1 MRESQLEK
9 ELEQTEEVYD
19 GLIQT
24 RRSLGTMLAETIR
37 RGKDLEEFKRLRR
50 DLPQLIWQADLRMTE
65 LRHELLERR
74 ARRAEDEYRRAA
86 EEVSKA
92 ARALEQARRAY
103 VKAEQTAKRL
113 GPEARQLAEQRDK
126 EAKHLQELL
135 RIPEDAQRYQGE
147 HQRGEQGGKRAEM
160 REGGHV
166 AQEQRQQGEERTQDP
181 RQVHAGDVRATSGA
195 HTVGEDADRR
205 SADVTTDDI
214 ISLIAMGVCAVALAA
229 FVLAYLLAT

>member
-9 ELEQTEEVYD
+9 ELEQAEEVYD

-37 RGKDLEEFKRLRR
+37 KKKDLEEFKRHRR

-92 ARALEQARRAY
+92 SRALEQARRAY
-103 VKAEQTAKRL
+103 IKVEETAKRL
-113 GPEARQLAEQRDK
+113 GPEARRLAQLRDK
-126 EAKHLQELL
+126 EAKHLQEL
-135 RIPEDAQRYQGE
+135 RWAPEDAQRHQGE
-147 HQRGEQGGKRAEM
+147 YQRGEQGGE
-160 REGGHV
+160 
-166 AQEQRQQGEERTQDP
+166 QGEKRGGGQEVP
-181 RQVHAGDVRATSGA
+181 
-195 HTVGEDADRR
+195 
-205 SADVTTDDI
+205 
-214 ISLIAMGVCAVALAA
+214 
-229 FVLAYLLAT
+229 

>member
-9 ELEQTEEVYD
+9 ELEQAEEVYD

-37 RGKDLEEFKRLRR
+37 RGKDLEEFKRHRR

-92 ARALEQARRAY
+92 SRALEQARRAY
-103 VKAEQTAKRL
+103 IKVEETAKRL
-113 GPEARQLAEQRDK
+113 GPEARQLAELRDK
-126 EAKHLQELL
+126 EAKHLQEL
-135 RIPEDAQRYQGE
+135 RWGPEDAQRYQGE
-147 HQRGEQGGKRAEM
+147 HQRGEQGGEREEM
-160 REGGHV
+160 RVGG
-166 AQEQRQQGEERTQDP
+166 QGVQ
-181 RQVHAGDVRATSGA
+181 
-195 HTVGEDADRR
+195 
-205 SADVTTDDI
+205 
-214 ISLIAMGVCAVALAA
+214 
-229 FVLAYLLAT
+229 